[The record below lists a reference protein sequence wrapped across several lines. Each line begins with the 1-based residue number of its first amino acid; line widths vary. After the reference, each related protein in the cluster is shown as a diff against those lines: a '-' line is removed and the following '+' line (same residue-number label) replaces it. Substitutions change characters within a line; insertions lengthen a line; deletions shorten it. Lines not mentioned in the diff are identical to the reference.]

1 MSTAEFHKALL
12 QAQRQMV
19 DPMKD
24 ASNPHFNSKFVSLRG
39 ICEAVRP
46 ALQDAEITMTQAIDF
61 DGDRMF
67 VRTVLTHVAGGSVES
82 RCPVLTVK
90 ANDPQA
96 MGSAITYARRYA
108 LAAICGV
115 APSDDDDDGAR
126 ATRGAEGRK
135 PAKKLE
141 PFDSV
146 EFAVAAI
153 RQTKTPASLQAV
165 AERIKATRFQGVDKE
180 TAVACYRERQQEL
193 GITPKAR
200 EAS

>member
-1 MSTAEFHKALL
+1 MSLQEFHKALL
-12 QAQRQMV
+12 KAQCAMR

-24 ASNPHFNSKFVSLRG
+24 ASNPHFKNKFVSLRG

-67 VRTVLTHVAGGSVES
+67 VRTVLTHVAGGSIES
-82 RCPVLTVK
+82 RCPVLTTK

-126 ATRGAEGRK
+126 ATRSAEGRK
-135 PAKKLE
+135 PVQKLQ

-153 RQTKTPASLQAV
+153 QQSKTPASLHAV
-165 AERIKATRFQGVDKE
+165 GERIKATRFVGVDKE
-180 TAVACYRERQQEL
+180 TAVNCYRERQQEL
-193 GITPKAR
+193 GITPKQK
-200 EAS
+200 